1 MDTLVFYV
9 VMGLTYLFSL
19 VVRKRLN
26 SAYSKY
32 SRVPNHAG
40 LSGGQVARDILDSNG
55 LRDVQLELA
64 RGTLTDHYDP
74 RTRVIRLSLGNARS
88 ASVAAMAVSAHEA
101 GHALQDADD
110 YAPLEIRTSILP
122 LVQAGHDSGFHW
134 RLSDHSSAASRCF
147 FWERLPTSALSCF
160 ISSRF
165 RSSSTPAGFFRAVG
179 RTAAS
184 SRRLTGPLG
193 RHAFDDFATG
203 RFTKKEILVRSL
215 SEPAAKL
222 IPDSQALQ
230 QASARHGPALSRRRR
245 RR

>member
-26 SAYSKY
+26 GAYSKY

-74 RTRVIRLSLGNARS
+74 RTRVIRLSVGNARS

-122 LVQAGHDSGFHW
+122 LVQAGARLGIPLAIVGSLLDSQPMFLLGMLAYIGSILFHFVTLPVEFDASRRALVQLK
-134 RLSDHSSAASRCF
+134 RLGITRDDEEEREARETLRAAAMTYVAAAASAAGF
-147 FWERLPTSALSCF
+147 VLLIALD
-160 ISSRF
+160 
-165 RSSSTPAGFFRAVG
+165 FFRAIG
-179 RTAAS
+179 RWP
-184 SRRLTGPLG
+184 R
-193 RHAFDDFATG
+193 
-203 RFTKKEILVRSL
+203 VR
-215 SEPAAKL
+215 
-222 IPDSQALQ
+222 
-230 QASARHGPALSRRRR
+230 GV
-245 RR
+245 